1 MQVRIWDFFISP
13 EKEMLIPIDG
23 QHRYAAIKTAIT
35 GKSIDDKELKDFK
48 SNPSIEADDV
58 SLILIRHKDETR
70 NIFNKVNRY
79 AKPTSRG

>member
-1 MQVRIWDFFISP
+1 
-13 EKEMLIPIDG
+13 MLIPIDG

-58 SLILIRHKDETR
+58 TLI
-70 NIFNKVNRY
+70 
-79 AKPTSRG
+79 